1 MNKRIEE
8 LIVQAGNYVNETY
21 TGPVPATFTG
31 NPEWHKEFDK
41 WTRFSEKFAELIVQ
55 ECIGQCQREWYDLNN
70 TKPVENETARDIGIR
85 VGQKTGVL
93 KCINQINKHFGV
105 E

>member
-1 MNKRIEE
+1 MNERIKDLAE
-8 LIVQAGNYVNETY
+8 QATTY
-21 TGPVPATFTG
+21 IDPSANDGVCW
-31 NPEWHKEFDK
+31 NFDK
-41 WTRFSEKFAELIVQ
+41 EKFAELIVQ

>member
-1 MNKRIEE
+1 MNERIRE
-8 LIVQAGNYVNETY
+8 LADQADVLADNVIQTPGEYHPDYGRVWN
-21 TGPVPATFTG
+21 
-31 NPEWHKEFDK
+31 
-41 WTRFSEKFAELIVQ
+41 EKFAELIVR
-55 ECIGQCQREWYDLNN
+55 ECIEQCQREWYDLNN